1 MKSCLMHVPATRPA
15 RSPAPLAGLA
25 AALALGLLAT
35 SQPAKARPALP
46 DAAALAAQAQPV
58 GEVSLLIGQ
67 AQLTGADGQ
76 QRSLQRGDAIHVG
89 DRIETQA
96 NGHVHVRFVDR
107 AAVSV
112 RPSSTL
118 EVQSYQFDPRRPE
131 LNEVRLRVDRGT
143 SRSISGA
150 ATEQDKSRFR
160 LNTPIAAIGV
170 RGTDFTVQASE
181 STVRATVADGAI
193 AIGALGVGGC
203 SASGLGPCQQAQEL
217 SADMGRL
224 MAELR
229 LNEQGPRLVP
239 AVDLAV
245 ADAGSRRASS
255 SASEAQTVAEAR
267 SLGLAAAE
275 PTNVELQ
282 RGNDKTAAELLT
294 LASVRVPD
302 LNRPSDFSNQL
313 IWGRYAI
320 IAAPGERLSVP
331 FVLARLGRHVTVG
344 DYEMALFRAD
354 PTSPGEFFSTNRT
367 GTAEFGLS
375 RASVSFEGAG
385 GVEPAGISAGSL
397 RIDFTNR
404 TFATALNLFAASGE
418 TGELRVAGGIRTDGI
433 FTVRDA
439 EQYVS
444 GAVSIDGRE
453 AGYLFERTVGAGLFR
468 GRTLWGP

>member
-1 MKSCLMHVPATRPA
+1 MKSDLLHLRTRRTPRPA
-15 RSPAPLAGLA
+15 CQARKLALA
-25 AALALGLLAT
+25 AALAVLAAG
-35 SQPAKARPALP
+35 QAAHARPAE
-46 DAAALAAQAQPV
+46 AAEAPAEQAQRV

-67 AQLTGADGQ
+67 AQLFRANGQ
-76 QRSLQRGDAIHVG
+76 PQALQRGDAIHVG

-150 ATEQDKSRFR
+150 ATELDKSRFR

-181 STVRATVADGAI
+181 GTVRATVADGAI

-203 SASGLGPCQQAQEL
+203 TASGLGPCADAQEL

-239 AVDLAV
+239 AVDLSV
-245 ADAGSRRASS
+245 ADAGSRRAASS
-255 SASEAQTVAEAR
+255 SSETQTMAEVR

-294 LASVRVPD
+294 VASVRVPD
-302 LNRPSDFSNQL
+302 LNRPSDLANQL

-320 IAAPGERLSVP
+320 IAEPGERLSVP

-354 PTSPGEFFSTNRT
+354 QSTPGEFFSASRT

-375 RASVSFEGAG
+375 RASVSFEGAE
-385 GVEPAGISAGSL
+385 GVQAAGISAGSL

-404 TFATALNLFAASGE
+404 TFATALNLFAAGGE
-418 TGELRVAGGIRTDGI
+418 TGELRVAGGIRPDGI

-444 GAVSIDGRE
+444 GAISLDARE
-453 AGYLFERTVGAGLFR
+453 AGYLFERTTGSGLFR